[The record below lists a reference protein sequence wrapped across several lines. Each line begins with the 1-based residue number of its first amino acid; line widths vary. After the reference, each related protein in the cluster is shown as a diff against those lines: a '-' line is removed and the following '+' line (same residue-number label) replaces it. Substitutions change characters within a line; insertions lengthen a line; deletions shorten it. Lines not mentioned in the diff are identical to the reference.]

1 MLKESIENDRKNAR
15 TPENRGKK
23 MTDNAKYITL
33 TTDNFEA
40 EVINSDMPVVVDFF
54 ALWCGPCRVMNPII
68 ENIAAEFAG
77 IVKVGKLNIDDFEDL
92 ATQYRVEALPT
103 LLFFKDGKEVDRIG
117 KLVSQKS
124 LAQKIKTLFVT
135 VA

>member
-1 MLKESIENDRKNAR
+1 
-15 TPENRGKK
+15 
-23 MTDNAKYITL
+23 MTENAKYISL
-33 TTDNFEA
+33 TADNFEA

-68 ENIAAEFAG
+68 KDIAAEFAG
-77 IVKVGKLNIDDFEDL
+77 VVKVGKLNIDDFEDL
-92 ATQYRVEALPT
+92 ANQYRIEALPT

>member
-1 MLKESIENDRKNAR
+1 MNKSIKNDRKNTR
-15 TPENRGKK
+15 IQENRGKK
-23 MTDNAKYITL
+23 MTENAKYISL
-33 TTDNFEA
+33 TADNFEA

-68 ENIAAEFAG
+68 EDIAAEFAG
-77 IVKVGKLNIDDFEDL
+77 VVKVGKLNIDDFEDL
-92 ATQYRVEALPT
+92 ANQYRIEALPT